1 VLKFIF
7 IIGKVIN
14 HQLSIIY
21 TMTKINTNVLL
32 GTSVIIAVIGL
43 GLITSQLVYA
53 QEITSGAEELKT
65 LIGTLATTFTLIAG
79 IAGSVVAAYAKM
91 NQKLGRLKEEDTK
104 KLLYLAEEL
113 KSTDQWS
120 KEIVND
126 INAVVDVIDN
136 IPEGKKLLKQKRVNL
151 QEWNAEA
158 LKLNNDLDSTHKALL
173 KHLLEK

>member
-1 VLKFIF
+1 MTR
-7 IIGKVIN
+7 IN
-14 HQLSIIY
+14 
-21 TMTKINTNVLL
+21 NVLL
-32 GTSVIIAVIGL
+32 GTCAVIAVMGL
-43 GLITSQLVYA
+43 GLITSQLVFA
-53 QEITSGAEELKT
+53 QETTSAAEELKI
-65 LIGTLATTFTLIAG
+65 LVGTLATTFTLIAG

-91 NQKLGRLKEEDTK
+91 NQKLGRLKEEEAK

-136 IPEGKKLLKQKRVNL
+136 VPEGKKLLEQKRINL
-151 QEWNAEA
+151 KEWNAEA
-158 LKLNNDLDSTHKALL
+158 LKLNKDLDNAHKELL